1 MKVIEDS
8 EKADFQIQ
16 HSKNKDHGNLSHHF
30 MTNRRGKVE
39 AVTDILLVSNITVDG
54 DCSHEVRRQLL
65 LGRKAMTNLDRV
77 LKSRDILLWT
87 KVRIVMAVV
96 FPVVTFGC
104 ESWTIKKAECQRFDV
119 VLKKTLE
126 SPLDC
131 KEIKPVN
138 FKGNQP

>member
-1 MKVIEDS
+1 M
-8 EKADFQIQ
+8 
-16 HSKNKDHGNLSHHF
+16 
-30 MTNRRGKVE
+30 
-39 AVTDILLVSNITVDG
+39 TDILLVSNITVDG
-54 DCSHEVRRQLL
+54 DCSHEVGRQLL
-65 LGRKAMTNLDRV
+65 LGRKAMTNLDHV
-77 LKSRDILLWT
+77 LKSRDILLWM

-119 VLKKTLE
+119 VLEKTLE

-131 KEIKPVN
+131 KIKPVN

>member
-1 MKVIEDS
+1 M
-8 EKADFQIQ
+8 
-16 HSKNKDHGNLSHHF
+16 
-30 MTNRRGKVE
+30 E

-119 VLKKTLE
+119 VLEKTLE

-138 FKGNQP
+138 FKGNQS